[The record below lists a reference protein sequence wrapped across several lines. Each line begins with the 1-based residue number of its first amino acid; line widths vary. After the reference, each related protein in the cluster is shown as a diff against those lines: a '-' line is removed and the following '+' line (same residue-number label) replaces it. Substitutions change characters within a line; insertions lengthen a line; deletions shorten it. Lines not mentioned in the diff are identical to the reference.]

1 MSEDRV
7 PYAVSASEAAKN
19 FGALADRVRSE
30 GVEYIV
36 ERSGTPIVRILPAT
50 RRTSTLRELAAA
62 LRSPDG
68 LPPQYVKAVKS
79 GVAAANR
86 PVVPRDPWA
95 R

>member
-1 MSEDRV
+1 M
-7 PYAVSASEAAKN
+7 
-19 FGALADRVRSE
+19 
-30 GVEYIV
+30 
-36 ERSGTPIVRILPAT
+36 
-50 RRTSTLRELAAA
+50 LRELAAA

>member
-1 MSEDRV
+1 MSEERAR
-7 PYAVSASEAAKN
+7 YAVSASEAAKN

-36 ERSGTPIVRILPAT
+36 ERSGTPIVRILPA
-50 RRTSTLRELAAA
+50 RRRSTLRDLTAA
-62 LRSPDG
+62 LRSLAG
-68 LPPQYVKAVKS
+68 LDPQYVKAVKS

-86 PVVPRDPWA
+86 PAVPRDPWA